1 MIISNT
7 PTLEGYR
14 IVKYLGNVIGA
25 HIYAPGGIFGEG
37 IIRQTKL
44 VAKAYTLATDNM
56 KNEAPYET
64 DAIVGVNTTVTQ
76 LIDGTALVTV
86 SGTAVKTE
94 KIITEEEKRRLQEE
108 KEKAEKELQE
118 KTREL
123 MANVSKKGINPAGKE
138 AVYPIE
144 KDNGRVECPSCGTIQ
159 LEGRHVCQKCGI
171 PFMY

>member
-86 SGTAVKTE
+86 SGTAVKTDSGTLLLT
-94 KIITEEEKRRLQEE
+94 KLQTLFRFHLSFHSSPFSVQFRIT
-108 KEKAEKELQE
+108 
-118 KTREL
+118 
-123 MANVSKKGINPAGKE
+123 
-138 AVYPIE
+138 
-144 KDNGRVECPSCGTIQ
+144 
-159 LEGRHVCQKCGI
+159 
-171 PFMY
+171 